1 VTNTLAYYAY
11 YITAVKSFTTL
22 GADRKNMFETELK
35 RCQTNSLNKHS
46 VEAIVNSSK
55 KRKMS
60 ENLSENGVETCS
72 KEKRSKTFE
81 EEVQVVENTTTK
93 R

>member
-1 VTNTLAYYAY
+1 
-11 YITAVKSFTTL
+11 
-22 GADRKNMFETELK
+22 MFESEMK

-60 ENLSENGVETCS
+60 ENLSENGAETCS
-72 KEKRSKTFE
+72 KEKRSKTLE
-81 EEVQVVENTTTK
+81 EEVQVVENTTK